1 MVEKIREL
9 CTGPVEGA
17 GYELVD
23 VEWKREPVGWVCRLL
38 VDKPEGQ
45 GRIGIEDCE
54 RLSREVGVVLEV
66 SEAIPQAYNLEVSS
80 PGLDRPLRTS
90 SHFRRFIGERAKV
103 KLVNGIDG
111 RRNFT
116 GTIVSVTPEGESPA
130 HVVLDVDGAQFS
142 LPLDDL
148 EKATMVF
155 DFAKAGIGSK

>member
-38 VDKPEGQ
+38 VDKPGD
-45 GRIGIEDCE
+45 RMGIEDCE
-54 RLSREVGVVLEV
+54 RLSREVSAVLDV

-80 PGLDRPLRTS
+80 PGLDRPLRTAA
-90 SHFRRFIGERAKV
+90 HFRRFIGERAKV
-103 KLVNGIDG
+103 KLVNGIEG

-116 GTIVSVTPEGESPA
+116 GTIVSVTPDGDSA
-130 HVVLDVDGAQFS
+130 TRVVLDVDGVQFT
-142 LPLDDL
+142 LPLEDL
-148 EKATMVF
+148 ERATLVF

>member
-38 VDKPEGQ
+38 VDKPGD
-45 GRIGIEDCE
+45 RMGIEDCE
-54 RLSREVGVVLEV
+54 RLSREVSVVLDVAET
-66 SEAIPQAYNLEVSS
+66 IPQAYHLEVSS
-80 PGLDRPLRTS
+80 PGLDRPLRTPA
-90 SHFRRFIGERAKV
+90 HFRRFVGERVKV
-103 KLVNGIDG
+103 RLVNGLDG

-116 GTIVSVTPEGESPA
+116 GTIVSVSPDGEGPTR
-130 HVVLDVDGAQFS
+130 VVLDVDGVQFTI
-142 LPLDDL
+142 PLEDL
-148 EKATMVF
+148 ERATLVY